1 MLDLANRKD
10 HEVIKYKQAYATI
23 TKENV
28 NKFKKELEE
37 AYERY
42 RAHGPGAAHISLEEG
57 CELLAS
63 SKEQCG
69 VYKAQK
75 DENVLSETL
84 FDLEI
89 SNYQSLNDMI
99 EKNKVYDMIYDIYKK
114 HRESVKEWS
123 MTPWSKLE
131 ISILQNGAEQ
141 HEKLV
146 MRLQRTLPNAD
157 SYNPLVLLKKT
168 VVGFKNGLPL
178 ISELRH
184 PAVQERH
191 WKRIMEE
198 TEKDLGEINLKTIT
212 LAKVFELELQ
222 NYQDKVTEICKEAKE
237 EAKNEEVIFKI
248 DAIWKATS
256 FELLPYRRNGEV
268 RS

>member
-1 MLDLANRKD
+1 
-10 HEVIKYKQAYATI
+10 
-23 TKENV
+23 
-28 NKFKKELEE
+28 
-37 AYERY
+37 
-42 RAHGPGAAHISLEEG
+42 
-57 CELLAS
+57 
-63 SKEQCG
+63 
-69 VYKAQK
+69 
-75 DENVLSETL
+75 
-84 FDLEI
+84 
-89 SNYQSLNDMI
+89 
-99 EKNKVYDMIYDIYKK
+99 
-114 HRESVKEWS
+114 

-157 SYNPLVLLKKT
+157 SYNPFVLLKKT